1 MQTTSIPAGGVKKL
15 QKLDIT
21 SSTNKEIKMTFSPIK
36 FVTGL
41 FVTVWNLLKEHLGH
55 ISAHTLGWIT
65 IVLLHFASIP
75 TLVAVL
81 LAQSDK
87 LPPVDLMIFVWA
99 ALTTLFFKSLI
110 EKNFLYIATI
120 CMGFLAQTVL
130 MGLILFK

>member
-1 MQTTSIPAGGVKKL
+1 MI
-15 QKLDIT
+15 
-21 SSTNKEIKMTFSPIK
+21 FSPIAFIK
-36 FVTGL
+36 TTLVSI
-41 FVTVWNLLKEHLGH
+41 WALLKEHLGH

-65 IVLLHFASIP
+65 IVLMHFATIP

>member
-1 MQTTSIPAGGVKKL
+1 MKVVDLVFKLFTGFFSSIYNF
-15 QKLDIT
+15 T
-21 SSTNKEIKMTFSPIK
+21 R
-36 FVTGL
+36 
-41 FVTVWNLLKEHLGH
+41 EHLGH
-55 ISAHTLGWIT
+55 VSAHTLGWVT
-65 IVLLHFASIP
+65 IILMHFASIP